1 MATNPLSSESWHS
14 FLESSLLE
22 ELRLHLQLG
31 NLPAA
36 SCIWIRHQVRKEERG
51 EREEG
56 KGCVWFKPEGMNQ
69 YAVKMAVRHTP

>member
-1 MATNPLSSESWHS
+1 MAANPLRSESWHS

-36 SCIWIRHQVRKEERG
+36 SCIWIRHHVRKEERG
-51 EREEG
+51 RRG
-56 KGCVWFKPEGMNQ
+56 GRGCVWFKPEDMNQ
-69 YAVKMAVRHTP
+69 YAVEMTARHTP